1 MALLFKIYTPHFD
14 GVFFSCKTRIL
25 GTEIIFRVAENKQ
38 QDSFKSQ
45 KINKQLLL
53 AMSIYYSAA
62 GELQMVILTKFFFLN
77 HKEI

>member
-14 GVFFSCKTRIL
+14 GFFFSCKTRIL

-45 KINKQLLL
+45 KRLTSNFSLPCQYIIQQLE
-53 AMSIYYSAA
+53 SYR
-62 GELQMVILTKFFFLN
+62 
-77 HKEI
+77 